1 MSSPNIRRR
10 GRTRAVIGAAAL
22 AVAGATGIGLHYGIG
37 ANEAAAATE
46 VVVDTS
52 AELEDAIADA
62 AAGDVIRVKAGIYY
76 PSATLKSKGS
86 GTASAWITLEPYGN
100 GAVIV
105 DGSKLAD
112 GSWLAGIH
120 GSYWYVHDMTFQN
133 SPAHG
138 VVVTSSTGGVFDNL
152 VTRYNGDTGF
162 NLTGEK
168 TVNNLV
174 EDLDSYGN
182 YDARKNGENADG
194 IAVKFGSGTGNIIR
208 GARLYENADDGLDF
222 WSFSSPVRV
231 ESNWAWGN
239 GYNRWNDGN
248 WQGDGNGFKLG
259 GGGDTAA
266 HVIVN
271 NAAWSN
277 AANGFTENSNPAQI
291 QVYKNTAWKNE
302 GSGFWF
308 QTGYARLARNLS
320 VDGGVADKIG
330 SHTVSAANSW
340 DSDVSVP
347 AFTSTDPKQAAQ
359 VRSAGGKLPACG
371 FLTTG
376 STAIGA
382 TMNYL

>member
-1 MSSPNIRRR
+1 MSSPQFKRR

-22 AVAGATGIGLHYGIG
+22 AVAGATGIGLHYGLG
-37 ANEAAAATE
+37 ANEAAAATH

-52 AELEDAIADA
+52 AELHEAISDA
-62 AAGDVIRVKAGIYY
+62 AAGDVIRVKAGTYY
-76 PSATLKSKGS
+76 PSATLKSKAS
-86 GTASAWITLEPYGN
+86 GTASNRITLEPYGN

-105 DGSKLAD
+105 DGSNLPD
-112 GSWLAGIH
+112 GNWLAAIH
-120 GSYWYVHDMTFQN
+120 GSYWHVHDMTFQN

-138 VVVTSSTGGVFDNL
+138 FVVTSSTGGVFDDL

-162 NLTGEK
+162 NLRGEN

-174 EDLDSYGN
+174 EGLDSYGN
-182 YDARKNGENADG
+182 YDASNNGENADG
-194 IAVKFGSGTGNIIR
+194 IAVKFGSGSGNVIR

-239 GYNRWNDGN
+239 GYNRWNDRN

-308 QTGYARLARNLS
+308 QTGHARLARNLS

-330 SHTVSAANSW
+330 SRTVSAANSW
-340 DSDVSVP
+340 DSGVSVP
-347 AFTSTDPKQAAQ
+347 SFRSTDARQA
-359 VRSAGGKLPACG
+359 VRARDADGSLPAVN
-371 FLTTG
+371 FLSTG
-376 STAIGA
+376 STAIGS
-382 TMNYL
+382 TMTD

>member
-1 MSSPNIRRR
+1 MSSPNSKKR
-10 GRTRAVIGAAAL
+10 RTRTAIAAAV
-22 AVAGATGIGLHYGIG
+22 AVAAGVAGIGLQYGFG
-37 ANEAAAATE
+37 ANEAAAATD
-46 VVVDTS
+46 VVVDTN
-52 AELEDAIADA
+52 AELEA
-62 AAGDVIRVKAGIYY
+62 AVKNAKAGTVIRVKAGTYY
-76 PSATLKSKGS
+76 PSATLKSQNS
-86 GTASAWITLEPYGN
+86 GTASARITLEPYGN
-100 GAVIV
+100 GAVTV
-105 DGSKLAD
+105 DGSNLPD
-112 GSWLAGIH
+112 GDWLAGIY

-162 NLTGEK
+162 NLRGEN

-182 YDARKNGENADG
+182 YDAAANGENADG
-194 IAVKFGSGTGNIIR
+194 IAVKFGSGSGNVIR

-239 GYNRWNDGN
+239 GFNRWDDPD

-259 GGGDTAA
+259 GDDEAVS
-266 HVIVN
+266 HVVAN

-277 AANGFTENSNPAQI
+277 NANGFTENSNTGKM
-291 QVYKNTAWKNE
+291 QVYKNTAWSNE

-308 QTGYARLARNLS
+308 QTGSARLARNLS
-320 VDGGVADKIG
+320 VDGGSADKLG
-330 SHTVSAANSW
+330 SRTVSAANSW
-340 DSDVSVP
+340 DSGVSVP
-347 AFTSTDPKQAAQ
+347 QFKSTDAAQ
-359 VRSAGGKLPACG
+359 PTKARGSSGKLPSVS

-382 TMNYL
+382 TMTYL